1 MNYIILKTG
10 FGKGISLFKSTEL
23 KTYHRDELPKVL
35 LTVGQELLDEGGYD
49 NVYDYERDCYP
60 ETIQDRILVCGIS
73 TTIDGEYIGNYIRY
87 HIVEGKIKQSN
98 EEYEYFHI
106 SYRKDAPF

>member
-23 KTYHRDELPKVL
+23 KTYHKDELPKVL

-49 NVYDYERDCYP
+49 TLEEAQKKLCTYCKGTV
-60 ETIQDRILVCGIS
+60 V
-73 TTIDGEYIGNYIRY
+73 EYIDFDPIEDYGD
-87 HIVEGKIKQSN
+87 EWF
-98 EEYEYFHI
+98 EEHN
-106 SYRKDAPF
+106 